1 MRTLPSG
8 FAAKLCGLPRLKIPN
23 TPRMLAGTLM
33 MTSGLQMK
41 ELEAS
46 LLKINEGNPDFKVWL
61 SQNSVEEIGIELL
74 CALSWL
80 ALHILS
86 RDDFA
91 AERALFEE
99 YALKTLLE
107 LESLLEGE
115 GAVTLFRQVGEETRE
130 LYLCDRPS
138 LRELAAIKGVAEWFA
153 ELIDRAEREQ
163 NWLWTYGCKAG
174 VRIVGKLPVHHHSA
188 WYAGSHHLVQLA
200 ILMSAESFKTLR
212 PVLAAPGDARG

>member
-1 MRTLPSG
+1 MRTLPSSL
-8 FAAKLCGLPRLKIPN
+8 AAKLCGLLRLKIP
-23 TPRMLAGTLM
+23 TAPDMLAGTLM

-46 LLKINEGNPDFKVWL
+46 LLKINKGNPDFKIGL
-61 SQNSVEEIGIELL
+61 AQSSEEEILIELL

-91 AERALFEE
+91 AEPGFFEE
-99 YALKTLLE
+99 YSLGTFLGLENLL
-107 LESLLEGE
+107 GE
-115 GAVTLFRQVGEETRE
+115 RLDLTLFRQVGEETRE
-130 LYLCDRPS
+130 LYLCDRPG
-138 LRELAAIKGVAEWFA
+138 LRELAAIKGVPELWG

-174 VRIVGKLPVHHHSA
+174 IRIMEKLPVHHHSI
-188 WYAGSHHLVQLA
+188 WYAGSHHLIQLA
-200 ILMSAESFKTLR
+200 IFMSAEIFKNLR
-212 PVLAAPGDARG
+212 PVLVAPEDARN